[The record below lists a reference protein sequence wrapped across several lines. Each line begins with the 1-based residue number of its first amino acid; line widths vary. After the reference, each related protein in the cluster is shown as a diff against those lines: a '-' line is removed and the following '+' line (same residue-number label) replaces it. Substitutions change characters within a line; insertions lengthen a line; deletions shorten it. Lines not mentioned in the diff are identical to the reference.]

1 MPVEQLQE
9 QREHEF
15 MMHVFSISAGMVG
28 VCLTAIGILR
38 LVVTQT
44 KVQTLG
50 DDLLAV
56 DAVLFGICCF
66 LSFGTFKARLK
77 RLRQQLRLLGDVIFL
92 VALVIMVCA
101 CCIIAYAIV

>member
-1 MPVEQLQE
+1 
-9 QREHEF
+9 
-15 MMHVFSISAGMVG
+15 MMHVFAISAGMVG

-50 DDLLAV
+50 DDFLAA
-56 DAVLFGICCF
+56 DAMLFLVCCF
-66 LSFGTFKARLK
+66 LSFWSFKAGEK
-77 RLRQQLRLLGDVIFL
+77 RSRQQLRALVDSIFL
-92 VALVIMVCA
+92 IALVIMVCV